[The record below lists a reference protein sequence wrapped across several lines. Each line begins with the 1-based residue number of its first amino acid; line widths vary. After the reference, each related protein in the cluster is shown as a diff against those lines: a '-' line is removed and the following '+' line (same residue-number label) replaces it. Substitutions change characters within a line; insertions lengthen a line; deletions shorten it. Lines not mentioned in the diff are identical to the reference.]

1 MARPM
6 RDNSNRGRA
15 RKLLD
20 ERLQRE
26 AMGDEAYRKYV
37 VPPDRTTKIA
47 LLLLV
52 LAAGVVMVLLP

>member
-1 MARPM
+1 M

-26 AMGDEAYRKYV
+26 EMGDEAYEKYV
-37 VPPDRTTKIA
+37 FRPDRTTTIA
-47 LLLLV
+47 LFLIF
-52 LAAGVVMVLLP
+52 LAVAAIILTLA